1 MKNMIGGEDGE
12 VGVFKVTE
20 DFKLKCLEEVPLDS
34 NEFWSDNLLLGF
46 PGGAVVKDLPAK
58 QETLVQSWGQ
68 EDPLEKEMA
77 THSHGQKSLAGYN
90 PWRSKESDM
99 TQ

>member
-46 PGGAVVKDLPAK
+46 PGGAVVKDLHPYSGS
-58 QETLVQSWGQ
+58 T
-68 EDPLEKEMA
+68 
-77 THSHGQKSLAGYN
+77 
-90 PWRSKESDM
+90 ES
-99 TQ
+99 